1 VILCMD
7 GTGEWQQNLTKM
19 TGDAHEHE
27 CRRLCGEVP
36 VGPSILN
43 CDGDDQNDG
52 GPPEMG
58 RETLAWF
65 VSMVSN
71 E

>member
-1 VILCMD
+1 MSAA
-7 GTGEWQQNLTKM
+7 GYG
-19 TGDAHEHE
+19 
-27 CRRLCGEVP
+27 RLQSELELGNSGGEVP

>member
-1 VILCMD
+1 MEGLQSELEL
-7 GTGEWQQNLTKM
+7 GNSG
-19 TGDAHEHE
+19 
-27 CRRLCGEVP
+27 GEVP